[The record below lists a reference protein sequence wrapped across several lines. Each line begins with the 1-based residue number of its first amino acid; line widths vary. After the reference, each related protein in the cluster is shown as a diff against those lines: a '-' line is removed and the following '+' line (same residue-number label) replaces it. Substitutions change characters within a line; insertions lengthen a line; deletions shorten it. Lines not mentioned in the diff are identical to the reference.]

1 MTTKNLVN
9 WRAGETEYK
18 FSLKTQIDRVAQMFS
33 QRLET
38 SSANLLVAE
47 TILVD
52 TCVKA
57 VQTLEAMLPFPDDQY
72 VKDLA
77 TLGPMP
83 KESLKAINDW
93 AVKKFALLMFLMKRK
108 RLLLEEVE
116 DEIEEGRPDEV
127 EFGAAM
133 DGVPQ

>member
-1 MTTKNLVN
+1 MTTKNMIN

-52 TCVKA
+52 TCVKS
-57 VQTLEAMLPFPDDQY
+57 VQCLEAMLPFQDDIY
-72 VKDLA
+72 VRDLA
-77 TLGPMP
+77 ALGQMP
-83 KESLKAINDW
+83 KDSLWEINAW
-93 AVKKFALLMFLMKRK
+93 SVKKFALLMFLMKRK

-116 DEIEEGRPDEV
+116 EEIEEGRP
-127 EFGAAM
+127 G
-133 DGVPQ
+133 GLRS

>member
-1 MTTKNLVN
+1 VTTKNMVN
-9 WRAGETEYK
+9 WRSGETEYK

-38 SSANLLVAE
+38 SSANLLTAE

-52 TCVKA
+52 TCVKS
-57 VQTLEAMLPFPDDQY
+57 VQCLEAMLPFPDDQY
-72 VKDLA
+72 NRDLEL
-77 TLGPMP
+77 LGAMP
-83 KESLKAINDW
+83 SGNLKKINEW
-93 AVKKFALLMFLMKRK
+93 VVKKFALLMFLMKRK

-127 EFGAAM
+127 EFGAATE
-133 DGVPQ
+133 GVPQ